1 MPRAL
6 LAFLLALVP
15 LAAPASAQE
24 RPNVVLVTV
33 DDLNTALGF
42 LSEEPGNPLQALF
55 PDPATR
61 ERIRAV
67 LTPNLDRLAA
77 SGVPFTNAHANT
89 PICAPSRAALLTGV
103 RPHTSSYDENG
114 DGHFRD
120 SEMLDAV
127 ETLPEYFR
135 ANGYYTAGMG
145 KVFHEWRVE
154 LDGSGD
160 IGFDG
165 PDVRRS
171 WDQWVNRSIGTSG
184 RVTWNPWSAGGTFLR
199 MGTTNGTVEE
209 MPDMENAVA
218 LAQMLRTGS
227 VTVMDEVYDE
237 SRTLEPG
244 EDQPFFVALGL
255 YRPHPPL
262 VVPEELLEWFPLDSL
277 ALSDSLRTVYFRD
290 TDDLAP
296 GGQAFL
302 FRSGDEIVEGPAHDL
317 YEAAEDRDPV
327 DGPVTAWREVVRHYL
342 AAVVLADRAVGRV
355 LDGLE
360 AGPYADNT
368 ILVLVGDHGWHLG
381 EKMWFGKTQLWDEST
396 RTPLIVRLPGAQAAP
411 GEFRRQPVSLVDV
424 YPTLAALA
432 GLPIPDHA
440 EGADLAPLLADP
452 PAAPVSTALS
462 TWGRH
467 NHTLLTSRFRYI
479 RFDYDRDNVELYDV
493 LADPDERVNLAGLP
507 EYAATL
513 DTLDAALVLALF
525 GPPPVSTD
533 PAAPSVERLS
543 PVWPNPT
550 SGAVALRLTLAE
562 TADVRWEIVDV
573 LGRLVASSDLG
584 RQPAGDLAL
593 RWEGAA
599 APGTYVARV
608 LVDGD
613 AVGARRFVIAR

>member
-255 YRPHPPL
+255 YRPHP
-262 VVPEELLEWFPLDSL
+262 
-277 ALSDSLRTVYFRD
+277 
-290 TDDLAP
+290 
-296 GGQAFL
+296 
-302 FRSGDEIVEGPAHDL
+302 H
-317 YEAAEDRDPV
+317 
-327 DGPVTAWREVVRHYL
+327 L
-342 AAVVLADRAVGRV
+342 AA
-355 LDGLE
+355 
-360 AGPYADNT
+360 GP
-368 ILVLVGDHGWHLG
+368 
-381 EKMWFGKTQLWDEST
+381 
-396 RTPLIVRLPGAQAAP
+396 
-411 GEFRRQPVSLVDV
+411 
-424 YPTLAALA
+424 
-432 GLPIPDHA
+432 
-440 EGADLAPLLADP
+440 
-452 PAAPVSTALS
+452 LS
-462 TWGRH
+462 Q
-467 NHTLLTSRFRYI
+467 
-479 RFDYDRDNVELYDV
+479 E
-493 LADPDERVNLAGLP
+493 P
-507 EYAATL
+507 
-513 DTLDAALVLALF
+513 
-525 GPPPVSTD
+525 
-533 PAAPSVERLS
+533 
-543 PVWPNPT
+543 
-550 SGAVALRLTLAE
+550 
-562 TADVRWEIVDV
+562 
-573 LGRLVASSDLG
+573 
-584 RQPAGDLAL
+584 
-593 RWEGAA
+593 
-599 APGTYVARV
+599 
-608 LVDGD
+608 
-613 AVGARRFVIAR
+613 